1 MPLRL
6 ETSTNRS
13 RRVTSTAFQRWS
25 DYQAKSAEAPISAD
39 LRSPVYRAA
48 ILRDPAGAVARLKE
62 EWFTTPA
69 IDGKEVCLQ
78 ALGHTSDA
86 AIIKSVLLPFLFNA
100 SPPAA
105 ASDSIPGGD
114 MHILAGVLAGNRVGR
129 PLLWAYLRDNW
140 DQFNAKLGGN
150 PILVDRMVNVSL
162 PKFTDVESLGDIE
175 KFFAGV
181 STKGFDRTL
190 EQVKDKIRGRVAYKT
205 RDAKGVKEWLVSNGY
220 A

>member
-1 MPLRL
+1 M
-6 ETSTNRS
+6 
-13 RRVTSTAFQRWS
+13 
-25 DYQAKSAEAPISAD
+25 
-39 LRSPVYRAA
+39 
-48 ILRDPAGAVARLKE
+48 AGLKE

-78 ALGHTSDA
+78 ALGHTSDEA
-86 AIIKSVLLPFLFNA
+86 VIKDVLLPFLFNA

-114 MHILAGVLAGNRVGR
+114 MHILAGNLAGNRVGR

-150 PILVDRMVNVSL
+150 PILIDRMVNVSL
-162 PKFTDVESLGDIE
+162 PKFADAESLKDIE
-175 KFFAGV
+175 TFFAGV

-190 EQVKDKIRGRVAYKT
+190 EQVKDKIRGRAAYKT
-205 RDAKGVKEWLVSNGY
+205 RDAKVVKEWLVNNGY